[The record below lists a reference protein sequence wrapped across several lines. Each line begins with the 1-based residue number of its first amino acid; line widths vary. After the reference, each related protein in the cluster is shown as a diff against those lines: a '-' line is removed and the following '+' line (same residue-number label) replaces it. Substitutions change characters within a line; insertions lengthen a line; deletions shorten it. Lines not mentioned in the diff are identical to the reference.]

1 MKPRA
6 LGGLQMSEI
15 GLGTMSFAS
24 IYGASPSQ
32 KAIAEAKAVR
42 FSCSP

>member
-1 MKPRA
+1 MKPCT

-15 GLGTMSFAS
+15 GFGIMSFAS

-32 KAIAEAKAVR
+32 KTVAEAEAMT
-42 FSCSP
+42 FSCFP